1 MSETYTVT
9 GMVLSAQPVG
19 EYDKRLVIL
28 TREKGKISAF
38 ARGVRR
44 PGNSQM
50 AGSRPF
56 SFGEF
61 DLFIGRSSY
70 TVEGMR
76 IKNYFEELALDLEG
90 AMYGCYFMEFAGYY
104 ARENVDGTEMIKLL
118 YQSFRALL
126 KESIP
131 NELVRRIFEL
141 KLMMINGEYPNVFS
155 CGQCNTEK
163 ENFRYFDFEKNG
175 FICEKCAA
183 GIPLATPILEATA
196 YTMQYIITSA
206 IEKLY
211 TFTVK
216 EEVLK
221 ELGMLM
227 DRELAKYVDR
237 KMNSLE
243 ILNGY
248 TSIR

>member
-1 MSETYTVT
+1 MGATCTVT
-9 GMVLSAQPVG
+9 GMVLSAQSVG
-19 EYDKRLVIL
+19 EYDKRIVIL

-38 ARGVRR
+38 ARGARR

-61 DLFIGRSSY
+61 DLFEGRSSY
-70 TVEGMR
+70 TVEAMR
-76 IKNYFEELALDLEG
+76 IKNYFEELASDLEG
-90 AMYGCYFMEFAGYY
+90 AMYGCYFLEFADYY
-104 ARENVDGTEMIKLL
+104 ARENVDGSEMLKLL

-126 KESIP
+126 KPALP

-141 KLMMINGEYPNVFS
+141 KLMTVNGEYPNVFS
-155 CGQCNTEK
+155 CMSCNTEN
-163 ENFRYFDFEKNG
+163 ESFHYFDFEKNG
-175 FICEKCAA
+175 FICDKCISNLPFA
-183 GIPLATPILEATA
+183 ITIMEATA
-196 YTMQYIITSA
+196 YTMQYIITST

-216 EEVLK
+216 DEVLK
-221 ELGMLM
+221 ELGHIV
-227 DRELAKYVDR
+227 DEELKRFVDR

-243 ILNGY
+243 ILKDY
-248 TSIR
+248 ISFE

>member
-1 MSETYTVT
+1 MGETYTVT

-28 TREKGKISAF
+28 TREKGKIAAF
-38 ARGVRR
+38 AKGVRR

-61 DLFIGRSSY
+61 DLFEGRSSY
-70 TVEGMR
+70 TVAGMR
-76 IKNYFEELALDLEG
+76 IQNYFDELAADLEG
-90 AMYGCYFMEFAGYY
+90 AMYGCYFLEFAGYY
-104 ARENVDGTEMIKLL
+104 ARENMDGSEMIKLL

-126 KESIP
+126 KVTIP

-141 KLMMINGEYPNVFS
+141 KLMTINGEYPNVFLCMS
-155 CGQCNTEK
+155 CNSEN
-163 ENFRYFDFEKNG
+163 ENFHYFDFEKNG
-175 FICEKCAA
+175 FICDKCISNYSFAV
-183 GIPLATPILEATA
+183 PIMEATA
-196 YTMQYIITSA
+196 YTMQYIITST

-211 TFTVK
+211 TFTIK
-216 EEVLK
+216 EEVLLELGIIMDK
-221 ELGMLM
+221 ELQ
-227 DRELAKYVDR
+227 RFIDR

-243 ILNGY
+243 ILKGFV
-248 TSIR
+248 T